1 MGPTQARPFILRLDS
16 PDATLDLVG
25 GKGASLARMA
35 ASGLPVPPG
44 FHITTHAYRK
54 FVSEN
59 LLEEGILSAVAHAR
73 GSLDLPSAPT
83 VMLSEAKHL
92 GSSLDNA
99 KQKIN
104 CGDSSPRRVEAQND
118 TGDDPTAFE
127 RASAQILA
135 LFEKSTIPEDIAVL
149 IEQSY
154 NELGKDDPPV
164 AVRSSATAEDLPGMS
179 FAGQMETYLNE
190 RGGAEVLAAVK
201 RCWGSLWTARA
212 LSYRAQHGIR
222 PEDVSI
228 AVVVQQLVPAEVAG
242 ILFTANPLTGARD
255 QIMINAAWGLG
266 EAIVGGQVTPDT
278 ITVAKQTGEIVSQEI
293 AVKEVMTSRVPGGT
307 RDEPVPAERR
317 RQAALQPE
325 QASEL
330 ARLGRQIEQL
340 YGLPM
345 DIEWAISGRRIFILQ
360 ARPITALPEPCPTL
374 EWKLPRAGGQYAR
387 NSVIELLPNPLSP
400 LFATLALPMW
410 NEALQALVQTIG
422 FDRGLAEKFRL
433 QTINDYAYTEFGLS
447 AWQSVKLAFALIALL
462 PTFVRLLR
470 SGRTRWADD
479 ARPHYSNV
487 GGAWVARDLAATTA
501 TDLLAGAREIVK
513 AAAGYYTTIQSGI
526 LPCAFMSEPAFA
538 TFYDRLVKRQ
548 GDPMALTFLL
558 GFDSAPIQAEKS
570 LYDLASWARTQPEL
584 AAYLERASS
593 KEIAQAFASTLAPIT
608 DAKDWRE
615 FAARFAQ
622 HLERFGHAV
631 YDLDFASPVPADD
644 PAPLLETLKYFLS
657 GQARSPYERQAT
669 ATRARQDATEA
680 TLARLRGLRL
690 RIFST
695 LVRTAQRYAPLREDA
710 LADVGLGWPILRR
723 MLRELGRRMVAAGAI
738 ARPEDVFFLEC
749 DEVQAAAA
757 ALDAGRSPE
766 NYARVVAER
775 RATRETERKVTPPV
789 ALPVRD
795 RTKFL
800 GIDVSRWMPAHTGQA
815 AGAMIK
821 GIGASPGRVSGIA
834 RVIHGPDEF
843 HEMHPGDILVAKIT
857 TPAWTALFALASGV
871 VTDVGG
877 PLSHSSI
884 VAREYHIPAVLG
896 TGVATERLHSAQ
908 RISVD
913 GDAGTVTIVD

>member
-1 MGPTQARPFILRLDS
+1 
-16 PDATLDLVG
+16 
-25 GKGASLARMA
+25 
-35 ASGLPVPPG
+35 
-44 FHITTHAYRK
+44 
-54 FVSEN
+54 
-59 LLEEGILSAVAHAR
+59 
-73 GSLDLPSAPT
+73 
-83 VMLSEAKHL
+83 
-92 GSSLDNA
+92 
-99 KQKIN
+99 
-104 CGDSSPRRVEAQND
+104 
-118 TGDDPTAFE
+118 
-127 RASAQILA
+127 
-135 LFEKSTIPEDIAVL
+135 
-149 IEQSY
+149 
-154 NELGKDDPPV
+154 
-164 AVRSSATAEDLPGMS
+164 
-179 FAGQMETYLNE
+179 
-190 RGGAEVLAAVK
+190 
-201 RCWGSLWTARA
+201 
-212 LSYRAQHGIR
+212 
-222 PEDVSI
+222 
-228 AVVVQQLVPAEVAG
+228 
-242 ILFTANPLTGARD
+242 
-255 QIMINAAWGLG
+255 
-266 EAIVGGQVTPDT
+266 
-278 ITVAKQTGEIVSQEI
+278 
-293 AVKEVMTSRVPGGT
+293 
-307 RDEPVPAERR
+307 
-317 RQAALQPE
+317 
-325 QASEL
+325 
-330 ARLGRQIEQL
+330 
-340 YGLPM
+340 
-345 DIEWAISGRRIFILQ
+345 
-360 ARPITALPEPCPTL
+360 
-374 EWKLPRAGGQYAR
+374 
-387 NSVIELLPNPLSP
+387 
-400 LFATLALPMW
+400 
-410 NEALQALVQTIG
+410 
-422 FDRGLAEKFRL
+422 
-433 QTINDYAYTEFGLS
+433 
-447 AWQSVKLAFALIALL
+447 
-462 PTFVRLLR
+462 
-470 SGRTRWADD
+470 
-479 ARPHYSNV
+479 
-487 GGAWVARDLAATTA
+487 
-501 TDLLAGAREIVK
+501 
-513 AAAGYYTTIQSGI
+513 
-526 LPCAFMSEPAFA
+526 MSEPAFA